1 MKKIIL
7 LFVLIS
13 ITILPANADIVKIS
27 ATDAVHLALEN
38 NLELQAKRKEIDILK
53 QEVKMANA
61 FRLAVEGGRDAFLG
75 KTGPVSEFANA
86 SSPLTGFLGKF

>member
-1 MKKIIL
+1 MINELDTNIIVDAGIGKPSQAMEAMEMGAAA
-7 LFVLIS
+7 VLVNSAIS
-13 ITILPANADIVKIS
+13 S
-27 ATDAVHLALEN
+27 ASDP
-38 NLELQAKRKEIDILK
+38 
-53 QEVKMANA
+53 VKMANA